1 MPEARQLT
9 RPELEAGLDAI
20 RQSPRDEGVLE
31 LIVRRPRTDEREVL
45 EEGQL
50 DPAEGLVGDNW
61 KARGTAGGWQ
71 PAIPDRQLTLMNAR
85 VIALLAQTKE
95 RWPLA
100 GDQLFVEFDLSAAN
114 VPAGTRLAVGSAVV
128 EVTAPPH
135 TGCKKFTERFGA
147 DAMAFVNSPVWKL
160 LQLRGVHAKVVK
172 PGLVR
177 TGDAVKKL

>member
-1 MPEARQLT
+1 
-9 RPELEAGLDAI
+9 
-20 RQSPRDEGVLE
+20 
-31 LIVRRPRTDEREVL
+31 
-45 EEGQL
+45 
-50 DPAEGLVGDNW
+50 
-61 KARGTAGGWQ
+61 
-71 PAIPDRQLTLMNAR
+71 MNAR

-100 GDQLFVEFDLSAAN
+100 GDQLFVDFDLSAEN

-147 DAMAFVNSPVWKL
+147 DAMAFVNSPVWKP
-160 LQLRGVHAKVVK
+160 LQLRGVHARVVK
-172 PGLVR
+172 PGTIR